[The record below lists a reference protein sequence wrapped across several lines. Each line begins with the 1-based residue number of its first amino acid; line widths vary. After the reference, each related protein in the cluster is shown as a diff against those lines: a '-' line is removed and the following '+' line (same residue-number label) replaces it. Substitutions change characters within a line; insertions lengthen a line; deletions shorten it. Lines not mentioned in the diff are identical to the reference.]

1 VSLRQTRYVRGQKET
16 SQLREKFGQKVR
28 WLRGE
33 HGLTQEQLAE
43 RAGISVD
50 FLSLIERGRSSPSFE
65 NLAELA
71 EALEVSV
78 AELFSFGGGSSEA
91 E

>member
-1 VSLRQTRYVRGQKET
+1 MRGLKEA
-16 SQLREKFGQKVR
+16 SQLREKFGQRVR

-43 RAGISVD
+43 RAGLSVD

-71 EALEVSV
+71 DALETSV
-78 AELFSFGGGSSEA
+78 AELFNFEGGRSEA